1 MTANELFWSNRL
13 FQLVGQYPIQEW
25 RQRTLANETAR
36 RLQQD
41 EKHTFFFQQNNL
53 DGTNDT
59 TPHYTTIADNLTFWV
74 NLFHIISLKTAES
87 SHWIAIKILENH
99 TKMILVSLERWP
111 YIMAVT
117 QKTWKGIQNFIIEG

>member
-59 TPHYTTIADNLTFWV
+59 TPHYTTIADNLTFWAQFLSWTYWDSCKMLIDNKLLPSYKNR
-74 NLFHIISLKTAES
+74 NL
-87 SHWIAIKILENH
+87 
-99 TKMILVSLERWP
+99 LVSVR
-111 YIMAVT
+111 
-117 QKTWKGIQNFIIEG
+117 KGAI